1 MLRTGVRIGMF
12 FVGKSGGVSSIDLG
26 LMFLF
31 DCIKGVIFLDIKET
45 FEYFFVF
52 EHSLCVEVFGMFI
65 FDCIEAYIVIR
76 RGVIDL

>member
-1 MLRTGVRIGMF
+1 VLRTGVRIGMF

-31 DCIKGVIFLDIKET
+31 DCIKGVISLDIKET

-52 EHSLCVEVFGMFI
+52 EHSLGIEVFGVFI
-65 FDCIEAYIVIR
+65 FDCIEADIVIR
-76 RGVIDL
+76 RRVVD